1 MPENNGSGHEEE
13 TAKKSSRIE
22 SSRTAPE
29 FPELETTDEIPRR
42 LVEFYRGRVMELIRR
57 GYAPQAA
64 KERAMNLITRS
75 NSTYPTIDEFPVHDE
90 LNKRQ
95 EVLSNQIGARRETQ
109 KMEIMEAL
117 ETGGINPHAHYHDP
131 EPWAK
136 VESESLYQTR
146 QKDIDILKRSENLK
160 SIIECLA
167 DRNTEYLHI
176 ADLGPGTGRK
186 TIQIIDKLLK
196 YYPLDLELV
205 DVSPEML
212 FKTVASLFDKI
223 AWHIRER
230 LARGEVGESNPWKEF
245 IEFARN
251 HELALTQRPT
261 DAALKI
267 EKIFYKYLAGEL
279 YRHDEKMKAA
289 SLGKFILG
297 RKFSLHR
304 PHDVPLFDEL
314 DEEVELPLE
323 VYPNKKTFEKLKS
336 SEFENPDNCA
346 TLFMQL
352 GNVICNSHPENTI
365 RDLLAKN
372 LLDKPEVKGD
382 EKNPREQDIKA
393 NYALV
398 SFHLGKFDKPD
409 VPEGKLNKE
418 AKKILEGYTTPAAIH
433 FCSHLFTDPELTT
446 FLRPGP
452 KTIREEGF
460 IDPDDDRESKG
471 ELKREDCFD
480 IVTTYEE
487 DPDHPGYY
495 GKIHRLVFKRN
506 VKIKIKKYDK
516 NLDEGVNYYYE
527 KKKGEEILL
536 LPSYTPTLSQM
547 RQLCKKHGLQ
557 IVKTLK
563 DDDKKPTTA
572 VLLLRGMT
580 EREKKNSGLF
590 QVINSDPDIL
600 NKESDK

>member
-1 MPENNGSGHEEE
+1 MPGNNKLGQKE
-13 TAKKSSRIE
+13 KKLHKSYSIE
-22 SSRTAPE
+22 SANSAPE
-29 FPELETTDEIPRR
+29 FPELEETDEIPVR

-95 EVLSNQIGARRETQ
+95 EVLSSQIDARRETQ
-109 KMEIMEAL
+109 KREIMEAL
-117 ETGGINPHAHYHDP
+117 ESGKINPHAHYHDP
-131 EPWAK
+131 EPWIK
-136 VESESLYQTR
+136 VESESLYQAA
-146 QKDIDILKRSENLK
+146 QKDIEIFKNSENLK

-167 DRNTEYLHI
+167 NPYTEYLHI
-176 ADLGPGTGRK
+176 TDLGPGTGRK
-186 TIQIIDKLLK
+186 TIEIIDKLLK

-212 FKTVASLFDKI
+212 FKTVAALFDKI

-245 IEFARN
+245 VEFAKK
-251 HELALTQRPT
+251 HGLALTRRPT

-279 YRHDEKMKAA
+279 YRHDEQSKAA
-289 SLGKFILG
+289 SLSKFILG

-304 PHDVPLFDEL
+304 PDDVALFDEL
-314 DEEVELPLE
+314 DEKVEIPLE
-323 VYPNKKTFEKLKS
+323 VHPNKKTFEKLKLA
-336 SEFENPDNCA
+336 EFENPDNCG

-372 LLDKPEVKGD
+372 LLNEPEIRGDK
-382 EKNPREQDIKA
+382 KNPKEQDIKA

-398 SFHLGKFDKPD
+398 SFHLGKFDKPE
-409 VPEGKLNKE
+409 VPEEELTKE
-418 AKKILEGYTTPAAIH
+418 AEKILRGYTTPAAIH

-460 IDPDDDRESKG
+460 IDPDDDRESKAK
-471 ELKREDCFD
+471 LKREDCFD

-487 DPDHPGYY
+487 DPDNPGYY

-516 NLDEGVNYYYE
+516 RLGENVNYYYE
-527 KKKGEEILL
+527 KKKGDERLL

-547 RQLCKKHGLQ
+547 QHLCRNHGIQ

-563 DDDKKPTTA
+563 DDDKNPTTA
-572 VLLLRGMT
+572 VMLIRKMT
-580 EREKKNSGLF
+580 EKERRNSGLF